1 MRVLDRAVWA
11 PRAALHFERVV
22 DILAPF
28 AGGVDAAAA
37 SSYDRSHPILNFLF
51 DYYHFD
57 RRALLRWTPGAGI
70 TLDGVSK
77 LRDQKMLWLGN
88 GCAFSRDGHAVYD
101 AAHAS
106 ASVRRNLA
114 GSAEILRNT
123 ALRPPRLNCFGLH
136 EWAMLY
142 QPAPAAAPPSTAFQR
157 LPLRLPQTEL
167 NAVVEAQPLAC
178 THWDA
183 VRFFTPEAAPL
194 NEIKPAPARAA
205 QRELEQPGCVHANMD
220 LFRWCCKLFPF
231 GSSELLA
238 DTLELALEARV
249 LDMRASPY
257 DLAAYAGDGGGF
269 DATPVAIEH
278 ESGREEYRRIQAS
291 IAHRAV
297 PLRARLIEEIDGC
310 LESWRESENGAN

>member
-1 MRVLDRAVWA
+1 MFLRLAAMRVLDRAVWA

-142 QPAPAAAPPSTAFQR
+142 GGEPTDFNRHQELPLHARAPA
-157 LPLRLPQTEL
+157 
-167 NAVVEAQPLAC
+167 C
-178 THWDA
+178 
-183 VRFFTPEAAPL
+183 
-194 NEIKPAPARAA
+194 
-205 QRELEQPGCVHANMD
+205 
-220 LFRWCCKLFPF
+220 
-231 GSSELLA
+231 
-238 DTLELALEARV
+238 
-249 LDMRASPY
+249 
-257 DLAAYAGDGGGF
+257 
-269 DATPVAIEH
+269 
-278 ESGREEYRRIQAS
+278 
-291 IAHRAV
+291 
-297 PLRARLIEEIDGC
+297 
-310 LESWRESENGAN
+310 

>member
-106 ASVRRNLA
+106 ASDASGYRAINSLLQQLHAERVRA
-114 GSAEILRNT
+114 GA
-123 ALRPPRLNCFGLH
+123 RPR
-136 EWAMLY
+136 W
-142 QPAPAAAPPSTAFQR
+142 Q
-157 LPLRLPQTEL
+157 
-167 NAVVEAQPLAC
+167 
-178 THWDA
+178 
-183 VRFFTPEAAPL
+183 
-194 NEIKPAPARAA
+194 
-205 QRELEQPGCVHANMD
+205 EQEDEDDDDDDDD
-220 LFRWCCKLFPF
+220 L
-231 GSSELLA
+231 
-238 DTLELALEARV
+238 
-249 LDMRASPY
+249 
-257 DLAAYAGDGGGF
+257 
-269 DATPVAIEH
+269 
-278 ESGREEYRRIQAS
+278 
-291 IAHRAV
+291 
-297 PLRARLIEEIDGC
+297 
-310 LESWRESENGAN
+310 

>member
-88 GCAFSRDGHAVYD
+88 GCAFSRDGHAIYD

-114 GSAEILRNT
+114 GGAEILRNT

-142 QPAPAAAPPSTAFQR
+142 QPAPAAAPP
-157 LPLRLPQTEL
+157 
-167 NAVVEAQPLAC
+167 
-178 THWDA
+178 
-183 VRFFTPEAAPL
+183 
-194 NEIKPAPARAA
+194 PA
-205 QRELEQPGCVHANMD
+205 
-220 LFRWCCKLFPF
+220 
-231 GSSELLA
+231 
-238 DTLELALEARV
+238 
-249 LDMRASPY
+249 
-257 DLAAYAGDGGGF
+257 
-269 DATPVAIEH
+269 
-278 ESGREEYRRIQAS
+278 
-291 IAHRAV
+291 
-297 PLRARLIEEIDGC
+297 
-310 LESWRESENGAN
+310 